1 MVVVKSKTLE
11 NIWMC
16 LENIQEYV
24 VSDKISKAD
33 RKVLAMIE
41 CDLLG
46 LEGKLRLF
54 TNYKPARRDK

>member
-1 MVVVKSKTLE
+1 MAFAKNKSLE
-11 NIWMC
+11 NIWTC

-24 VSDKISKAD
+24 VSDKITKAD
-33 RKVLAMIE
+33 KKVLAMIE

-54 TNYKPARRDK
+54 TDYKPARRNK